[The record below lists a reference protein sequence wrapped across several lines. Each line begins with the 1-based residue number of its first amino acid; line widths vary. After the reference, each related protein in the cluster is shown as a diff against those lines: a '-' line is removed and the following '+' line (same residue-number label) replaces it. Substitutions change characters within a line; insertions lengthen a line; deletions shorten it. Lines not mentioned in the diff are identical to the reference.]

1 MAKNFIFSN
10 EPYLIDERTL
20 LLRVQLQLINGIGFD
35 RFHKARKYGFDMR
48 SNGYK
53 NGGVFAVVLLGLINL
68 TVMAEMRVWT
78 NSAGKKIKAEFVSSA
93 DGNVS
98 IRIKNG
104 KVFEVAIDQFSEADQ
119 KYTKAAAEKAAN
131 RGPQSSSRD
140 VINGMAIAAEKEG
153 KRPALEESIFISVDR
168 SVPAQL
174 SLKAE
179 VLGFETKST
188 GTEGGG
194 KRGFLRQTVKF
205 P

>member
-98 IRIKNG
+98 IRIK
-104 KVFEVAIDQFSEADQ
+104 
-119 KYTKAAAEKAAN
+119 
-131 RGPQSSSRD
+131 
-140 VINGMAIAAEKEG
+140 
-153 KRPALEESIFISVDR
+153 
-168 SVPAQL
+168 
-174 SLKAE
+174 
-179 VLGFETKST
+179 
-188 GTEGGG
+188 TERCS
-194 KRGFLRQTVKF
+194 K
-205 P
+205 